1 MLHTLYS
8 YADDDFED
16 LEEDPLD
23 TIGIP
28 KLPSQPNKGVRRNFD
43 AILQFLLLIIH
54 AKIYQYGV
62 KIMQKYWSCHI
73 RNLHARIEI
82 TGHNRY
88 NRFFEKQ
95 FK

>member
-8 YADDDFED
+8 YADEDFED
-16 LEEDPLD
+16 LVEDPLD

-54 AKIYQYGV
+54 AKIY
-62 KIMQKYWSCHI
+62 
-73 RNLHARIEI
+73 
-82 TGHNRY
+82 
-88 NRFFEKQ
+88 
-95 FK
+95 